1 MRTFLFLSSLLALML
16 GQASALTAVVATL
29 SWTYGEADATHG
41 PATGATVYVQS
52 EDGSP
57 TEFCTATAPT
67 ATCTG
72 APLPTNHTYIF
83 TVKATNSDGASSES
97 PATILGTF
105 SPPDAPAITLTYPV
119 SAGVALLGTRGERD
133 AAPAEEGP
141 PQPADRARD

>member
-1 MRTFLFLSSLLALML
+1 MRTLLFLATLLALAA
-16 GQASALTAVVATL
+16 GQAAALTAVVASL

-52 EDGSP
+52 EGGAP

-72 APLPTNHTYIF
+72 DPLPTNHTYTF
-83 TVKATNSDGASSES
+83 TVKATNSDGVSGES

-119 SAGVALLGTRGERD
+119 VEGAAVLRVLGDRRESP
-133 AAPAEEGP
+133 AAEEP
-141 PQPADRARD
+141 PDRDDRSRD